1 MNNLFSIERTLF
13 LDDEAEIPIKP
24 PQHYTMLQ
32 SSLWLSVSLAFSG
45 TAKNNAI
52 KALLSDYVPSEP
64 GNPGMQ

>member
-1 MNNLFSIERTLF
+1 
-13 LDDEAEIPIKP
+13 
-24 PQHYTMLQ
+24 MLQ
-32 SSLWLSVSLAFSG
+32 SSLWLSVSLDFSG

>member
-1 MNNLFSIERTLF
+1 MITWRFHL
-13 LDDEAEIPIKP
+13 
-24 PQHYTMLQ
+24 
-32 SSLWLSVSLAFSG
+32 SLYNVTIISLLLSG